1 MCIGGIRQFG
11 AVIWQVSIVLKLD
24 LEDQTPVMGGNN
36 IIIYVIM
43 VVNRF

>member
-11 AVIWQVSIVLKLD
+11 VVIWQVSIVLKLD
-24 LEDQTPVMGGNN
+24 LEDQTPVMGSNK
-36 IIIYVIM
+36 IIIYVFM